1 LDIEDIM
8 NTIDFI
14 LSYVVWSPNPAVF
27 PSFERLRWYSLLF
40 AMGFI
45 ISQQIMFYIYRK
57 EGEAE
62 KLVDRLTIYMVL
74 ATIIGARLGHVLFY
88 EPEKY
93 LSNPIDI
100 LKVWEGGLASHGAA
114 VAILFAL
121 YLYARKVPSQ
131 SYLWVVDRIVI
142 VVAMVGAMIRIG
154 NLMNSEIGGK
164 PTGSDSG
171 FVFARDA
178 EEILETMRIPVLS
191 VDAYKP
197 ENRSAELT
205 GNGIVPVNFDIRIE
219 KGGFS
224 EADLRTALE
233 TDVKYVLTRFRS
245 SQKYLAESPESPLNF
260 DLMDKG
266 DHYLAT
272 IYTFGIARYPTQIYE
287 AVTYFII
294 FLFLYFMW
302 QKYKSRLPD
311 GLFLGLFLI
320 SVFGMRFV
328 WEFLKENQVEFEE
341 NLTFNMGQALSIPL
355 VIGGLILVILALK
368 RGFKPEKS

>member
-1 LDIEDIM
+1 MDIEDIM

>member
-1 LDIEDIM
+1 M

-57 EGEAE
+57 EGEDE

-74 ATIIGARLGHVLFY
+74 STIIGARLGHVLFY

-114 VAILFAL
+114 IAILIAL
-121 YLYARKVPSQ
+121 YLYARKIPSQ

-142 VVAMVGAMIRIG
+142 VVAMTGALIRVG

-164 PTGSDSG
+164 PTASDSG
-171 FVFARDA
+171 FVFARDT
-178 EEILETMRIPVLS
+178 EEILETMRIPILS

-197 ENRSAELT
+197 GDRSSELT
-205 GNGIVPVNFDIRIE
+205 GNGIVPVNFDIHIE

-245 SQKYLAESPESPLNF
+245 SQKYLSESPETPLNYN
-260 DLMDKG
+260 LTDKG

-272 IYTFGIARYPTQIYE
+272 VFTFGVARYPTQIYE
-287 AVTYFII
+287 AATYFII
-294 FLFLYFMW
+294 FLLLYFLW
-302 QKYKSRLPD
+302 QKYQSRLPD

-328 WEFLKENQVEFEE
+328 WEFLKENQVDFEE
-341 NLTFNMGQALSIPL
+341 GLTFNMGQALSIPL
-355 VIGGLILVILALK
+355 VIGGAVLVILALK
-368 RGFKPEKS
+368 RGFKPVES

>member
-1 LDIEDIM
+1 M
-8 NTIDFI
+8 
-14 LSYVVWSPNPAVF
+14 
-27 PSFERLRWYSLLF
+27 LF
-40 AMGFI
+40 ALGFI

-57 EGEAE
+57 EGEDE

-114 VAILFAL
+114 IAILIAL
-121 YLYARKVPSQ
+121 YLYARKVPTQ

-142 VVAMVGAMIRIG
+142 VVAMTGAMIRVG

-178 EEILETMRIPVLS
+178 EEILETLRIPLIS

-197 ENRSAELT
+197 VDRASELS
-205 GNGIVPVNFDIRIE
+205 GNGIVPVNFDIKIQ
-219 KGGFS
+219 KGGYS

-245 SQKYLAESPESPLNF
+245 SQKYLAESPETPLNF
-260 DLMDKG
+260 DLRDKG

-272 IYTFGIARYPTQIYE
+272 VYTFGIARYPTQIYE
-287 AVTYFII
+287 AATYFMI
-294 FLFLYFMW
+294 FLLLFFMW

-328 WEFLKENQVEFEE
+328 WEFLKENQVDFEE
-341 NLTFNMGQALSIPL
+341 SLTLNMGQALSIPL
-355 VIGGLILVILALK
+355 VIGGIVLIIMALRK
-368 RGFKPEKS
+368 GFGTEKH